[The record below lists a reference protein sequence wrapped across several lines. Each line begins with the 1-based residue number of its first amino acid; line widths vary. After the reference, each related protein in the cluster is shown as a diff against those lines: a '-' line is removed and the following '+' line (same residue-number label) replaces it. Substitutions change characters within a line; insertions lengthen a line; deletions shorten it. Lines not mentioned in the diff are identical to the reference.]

1 MIFILFL
8 TLIIKTF
15 SFSIKTNYSGF
26 YNFSQGVPFPLT
38 INVDYEN
45 ENNIEYYISYYDTDV
60 SNNVTCD
67 KNDDNSFICEFEKNG
82 TYSLMVENN
91 VSYKIILY
99 KNIITIYNYSQNFE
113 ANSLM
118 NKKNCFMLDRE
129 ITNSRL
135 IYIKFDQ
142 LINKSLVKFNLTDN
156 TNDPIE
162 AIPFEINN
170 THTVIG
176 VINQTFYSDSKFDL
190 IIYSQ
195 NSTSDQL
202 KIENILDFSNI
213 QNISDDEYPYFLN
226 IIKSRKEINSVYT
239 NKTYKLSDNLR
250 MNFTYFNMTDKNPTD
265 YFESVPQF
273 LFPPSKMYNFYNNET
288 DLTKYDNTLKF
299 ALDTYNITGQAL
311 LYYHYCG
318 KEYKNY
324 IDFYFEEDIEK
335 KYGLSSNNIIINKIF
350 LVLILILFI

>member
-1 MIFILFL
+1 MIIILFL

-26 YNFSQGVPFPLT
+26 YNFSQGVSFPLT

-45 ENNIEYYISYYDTDV
+45 EQNIEYYISYYDIDIYDNLPCK
-60 SNNVTCD
+60 NNLNNTFTC
-67 KNDDNSFICEFEKNG
+67 KFDNNG
-82 TYSLMVENN
+82 TYSFMVENN
-91 VSYKIILY
+91 ITNKIKLY
-99 KNIITIYNYSQNFE
+99 KNIITIYNYSEKFE
-113 ANSLM
+113 VNSLM
-118 NKKNCFMLDRE
+118 NKKNCFMLDRN
-129 ITNSRL
+129 INNSKL
-135 IYIKFDQ
+135 VYIKFDQ

-156 TNDPIE
+156 INDPIE

-170 THTVIG
+170 THTIIG
-176 VINQTFYSDSKFDL
+176 VINQTFSSDSKFDL

-195 NSTSDQL
+195 NSTLDT
-202 KIENILDFSNI
+202 IENVLDFSNI

-250 MNFTYFNMTDKNPTD
+250 MNFTYFNMNDPNPRD
-265 YFESVPQF
+265 YFESLPQF
-273 LFPPSKMYNFYNNET
+273 LFPPSNMYNFYNNET

-335 KYGLSSNNIIINKIF
+335 KYGLSINNIIINKIF

>member
-38 INVDYEN
+38 IDVDYEN
-45 ENNIEYYISYYDTDV
+45 EQNIEYYISYYDIDV

-67 KNDDNSFICEFEKNG
+67 KYDEKSFICEFNKNG
-82 TYSLMVENN
+82 TFSFMVENN
-91 VSYKIILY
+91 ITNKIILY
-99 KNIITIYNYSQNFE
+99 KNIITIYNNSEKFE
-113 ANSLM
+113 AKSLM
-118 NKKNCFMLDRE
+118 NKKNCFMLDRN
-129 ITNSRL
+129 INNSRL
-135 IYIKFDQ
+135 VYIKFDQ

-156 TNDPIE
+156 NNDPIE

-170 THTVIG
+170 THTIIG
-176 VINQTFYSDSKFDL
+176 VKNQTFYSNSKFDL

-195 NSTSDQL
+195 NSTLDT
-202 KIENILDFSNI
+202 IENVLDFSNI

-226 IIKSRKEINSVYT
+226 IIKNKKEINSFFT
-239 NKTYKLSDNLR
+239 NEIYKLSYNYR
-250 MNFTYFNMTDKNPTD
+250 INFTYINMSDKNPTD

-335 KYGLSSNNIIINKIF
+335 KYGLSINNIIINKIF
-350 LVLILILFI
+350 LVLIIILFI